1 MSVGI
6 KQTMEAHITSGIE
19 DHLIDGLQFKAG
31 SGTAQYVL
39 NSRFVRYFAE
49 SGNRFDSSS
58 SRVIRFRL
66 ADHCFLEPA
75 SVRLQMTIQ
84 NLEGVALTPVAP
96 PLSMFRRARCFMAS
110 QLVEDWVELGPTSV
124 LMDRMKPFQRRLN
137 DSLEANVLT
146 GAADSDSY
154 SPIPANAA
162 RNVLVQLPFGV
173 LNQPR
178 WLPLHLIAGGLI
190 LELELG
196 DSADAFDESA
206 ANWQLEGVSLHAT
219 CHEVDSALANSYA
232 AHVLKG
238 SPLHLPYQSIVVTK
252 HILTQG
258 TGTLNLVRGFT
269 RLKQIYFTLHKS
281 GDKPVRDFH
290 HPVGN
295 TFLTTA
301 SDTLTYQLQIGSR
314 RWPERPVSSVPET
327 FMRFRQSAGVFLG
340 SDDVAISPAD
350 FHNKKAVFSIDLEKV
365 GNQALYSGYSTKDG
379 SIVTIDYANT
389 GMGGAG
395 DFALVYMVFDG
406 IVSIRDWAV
415 DVFE

>member
-1 MSVGI
+1 
-6 KQTMEAHITSGIE
+6 MEAHITSGIE
-19 DHLIDGLQFKAG
+19 DHLIDGLQFKAA

-39 NSRFVRYFAE
+39 NSRCVRYFAE
-49 SGNRFDSSS
+49 SGNRFDANS

-75 SVRLQMTIQ
+75 SVRLQMTIN
-84 NLEGVALTPVAP
+84 NLSTTTDLTPVAQ
-96 PLSMFRRARCFMAS
+96 PLAMFRRARLFMAS
-110 QLVEDWVELGPTSV
+110 QLVEDWTELGPTSV
-124 LMDRMKPFQRRLN
+124 LMDRMKPFLRRLS
-137 DSLEANVLT
+137 DSLEAHVLT
-146 GAADSDSY
+146 DGSSDAY
-154 SPIPANAA
+154 SPVPVNGA
-162 RNVLVQLPFGV
+162 RKVLVQLPFGV
-173 LNQPR
+173 LNQQR
-178 WLPLHLIAGGLI
+178 WLPLHLVAGGLI

-196 DSADAFDESA
+196 DATQAFAEANAD
-206 ANWQLEGVSLHAT
+206 WQLEDVSLHAT

-252 HILTQG
+252 HILTQA

-314 RWPERPVSSVPET
+314 KWPERPVSSVPET
-327 FMRFRQSAGVFLG
+327 WLRFRQSAGVFLG

-389 GMGGAG
+389 GMGAAG
-395 DFALVYMVFDG
+395 DYALVYLVFDG
-406 IVSIRDWAV
+406 IVSIRDGAV

>member
-1 MSVGI
+1 
-6 KQTMEAHITSGIE
+6 MEAHITSGIE

-31 SGTAQYVL
+31 GGTAQYVL

-49 SGNRFDSSS
+49 SGNRFDPNS

-75 SVRLQMTIQ
+75 SVRLQMTIT
-84 NLEGVALTPVAP
+84 NLSSDAELMPVAP
-96 PLSMFRRARCFMAS
+96 PLAMFRRARLFMAS
-110 QLVEDWVELGPTSV
+110 QLVEDITELSNVTV
-124 LMDRMKPFQRRLN
+124 LVDRMKPALRRLN
-137 DSLEANVLT
+137 DSLEGHVLT
-146 GAADSDSY
+146 GGGSSDTY
-154 SPIPANAA
+154 SPVGIGAS
-162 RNVLVQLPFGV
+162 RKVLAQLPFGV

-178 WLPLHLIAGGLI
+178 WLPLHLVAGGLI

-196 DSADAFDESA
+196 DAADAFAD
-206 ANWQLEGVSLHAT
+206 ANASWQIEGVSLHAT

-269 RLKQIYFTLHKS
+269 RLKQIYFTLHRGGTKS
-281 GDKPVRDFH
+281 AIAFH
-290 HPVGN
+290 HPAGN
-295 TFLTTA
+295 VALSTA
-301 SDTLTYQLQIGSR
+301 NDTMTYQLQIGSR
-314 RWPERPVSSVPET
+314 KWPERPVSSVPET
-327 FMRFRQSAGVFLG
+327 FMRFRQAAGVFLG
-340 SDDVAISPAD
+340 SDDVSITPQD
-350 FHNKKAVFSIDLEKV
+350 FHTSKAVFAVDLEKV

-379 SIVTIDYANT
+379 SIVTVDYANS

-395 DFALVYMVFDG
+395 DFALVYMIFDG
-406 IVSIRDWAV
+406 IVSIRDGTV